1 MAKRANRVAVLARLG
16 YEVKRE
22 ALSALSTPAKKNK
35 YGAKRVGEH
44 ASKKEHNRANQLK
57 LWQRAG
63 LISNLREQVP
73 FELIPAQY
81 GDFLC
86 QREQC
91 RACPDIAECSQKRGK
106 AKCGTDLK
114 GKPVR
119 VCIEKSCKYIAD
131 FVYTD
136 NETGQTVVEDT
147 KGVQTKEYIIKRKL
161 MLYLH
166 GIRIK
171 EV

>member
-1 MAKRANRVAVLARLG
+1 MFIVPTLHPLTMAKYPVNPFVHGVRSTQSSH
-16 YEVKRE
+16 KR
-22 ALSALSTPAKKNK
+22 NK

-44 ASKKEHNRANQLK
+44 ASRKEHDRSNQLK

-63 LISNLREQVP
+63 VISNLREQVP

-81 GDFLC
+81 G
-86 QREQC
+86 E
-91 RACPDIAECSQKRGK
+91 
-106 AKCGTDLK
+106 CGTDLR
-114 GKPVR
+114 GKLVR
-119 VCIEKSCKYIAD
+119 VCIEKACKYIAD

-136 NETGQTVVEDT
+136 NETGQTIVEDT
-147 KGVQTKEYIIKRKL
+147 KGVRTKEYIIKRKL
-161 MLYLH
+161 MLYLL

>member
-1 MAKRANRVAVLARLG
+1 MTKFPVNPFAHGERINPSRKR
-16 YEVKRE
+16 
-22 ALSALSTPAKKNK
+22 NK
-35 YGAKRVGEH
+35 YGAKRVGTH
-44 ASKKEHNRANQLK
+44 ASRKEHDRSNQLK

-63 LISNLREQVP
+63 VISDLREQVP
-73 FELIPAQY
+73 FVLIPAQY
-81 GDFLC
+81 SD
-86 QREQC
+86 
-91 RACPDIAECSQKRGK
+91 A
-106 AKCGTDLK
+106 GTDPK

-136 NETGQTVVEDT
+136 NETGHTIVEDT
-147 KGVQTKEYIIKRKL
+147 KGVRTKEYIIKRKL

>member
-1 MAKRANRVAVLARLG
+1 MAKFLVNPFANGARSSQSSR
-16 YEVKRE
+16 KR
-22 ALSALSTPAKKNK
+22 NK

-81 GDFLC
+81 G
-86 QREQC
+86 E
-91 RACPDIAECSQKRGK
+91 
-106 AKCGTDLK
+106 CGTDLK

-136 NETGQTVVEDT
+136 NETGQTIIEDT
-147 KGVQTKEYIIKRKL
+147 KGVRTKEYIIKRKL

>member
-1 MAKRANRVAVLARLG
+1 MTIDDFKSRRVASSPK
-16 YEVKRE
+16 KR
-22 ALSALSTPAKKNK
+22 NK

-44 ASKKEHNRANQLK
+44 ASQKEHDRANQLK

-63 LISNLREQVP
+63 IISDLREQVP
-73 FELIPAQY
+73 YVLIPAQY
-81 GDFLC
+81 GT
-86 QREQC
+86 
-91 RACPDIAECSQKRGK
+91 
-106 AKCGTDLK
+106 CGTDLK
-114 GKPVR
+114 GKPV
-119 VCIEKSCKYIAD
+119 CIERACRYVAD

-136 NETGQTVVEDT
+136 NRTGQTIVEDT
-147 KGVQTKEYIIKRKL
+147 KGVRTKEYIIKRKL

>member
-1 MAKRANRVAVLARLG
+1 MAKRANRVALLARLG
-16 YEVKRE
+16 YEVKRD
-22 ALSALSTPAKKNK
+22 ALSAPAKKNK

-81 GDFLC
+81 G
-86 QREQC
+86 E
-91 RACPDIAECSQKRGK
+91 
-106 AKCGTDLK
+106 CGTDLK

-136 NETGQTVVEDT
+136 NETGQTIVEDT
-147 KGVQTKEYIIKRKL
+147 KGVCTKEYIIKRKL